1 MSYPSYSR
9 VFSFTR
15 AGAFFRVFY
24 WAYDFLIRFERGEGR
39 VQYPLCFIF
48 LTPSGASGKQMMA
61 YASSRNQG
69 KVLGG
74 CYKWYGLP

>member
-1 MSYPSYSR
+1 MSVS
-9 VFSFTR
+9 VTR
-15 AGAFFRVFY
+15 KKAPKKRLKTSMYWLLFFEVKIIIY
-24 WAYDFLIRFERGEGR
+24 RFERGEGR

-69 KVLGG
+69 KIVFSN
-74 CYKWYGLP
+74 